1 MGEER
6 ATKLVAQLV
15 TSFVVAP
22 LATDTQRVA
31 QVGGNY
37 GAQLVAQRETQLVA
51 KLVVASWQ
59 RMPKLVAQLG
69 PSSWPSDGVGV
80 GEGGASDQLCRRFLA
95 TNAQLLAQLG
105 LS

>member
-22 LATDTQRVA
+22 LAADTQRVT
-31 QVGGNY
+31 QLRGNY
-37 GAQLVAQRETQLVA
+37 GAQLVGQRVSQLVA

-80 GEGGASDQLCRRFLA
+80 GGGWGEPVTNYVVASLQRMP
-95 TNAQLLAQLG
+95 N
-105 LS
+105 

>member
-37 GAQLVAQRETQLVA
+37 GAQLVGQRVTQLVA
-51 KLVVASWQ
+51 KLIVAS
-59 RMPKLVAQLG
+59 
-69 PSSWPSDGVGV
+69 
-80 GEGGASDQLCRRFLA
+80 
-95 TNAQLLAQLG
+95 
-105 LS
+105 